1 LKLRSDIKDKV
12 NNAVGCEGKPG
23 GYFGQ
28 EKNNYM
34 DTLMQ
39 TSLEIGHE
47 CWMEH
52 YKGTYQGMKDGKH
65 VVRVE
70 GKSKVTENQISYMPV
85 PDDGWR
91 PTETY
96 KYRNQFLRFSGKI
109 YCWMR
114 EGNLKFYYGLKSSA
128 TFGDGET
135 LAREV
140 IEKLETVSDDNFLGE
155 EAINDLIYD
164 VDKKIVPLRN
174 QVNELNAQINNLEKE
189 KVPIYAK
196 CFHDWDKQ
204 EEEQYGRNQSSY
216 RQMCVCKNCGKE
228 EYSYFSKF

>member
-1 LKLRSDIKDKV
+1 METLTQASLKI
-12 NNAVGCEGKPG
+12 
-23 GYFGQ
+23 GQ
-28 EKNNYM
+28 
-34 DTLMQ
+34 
-39 TSLEIGHE
+39 E

-52 YKGTYQGMKDGKH
+52 KKGIYQGEKDGRHIIRIEEKNEVAEKH
-65 VVRVE
+65 
-70 GKSKVTENQISYMPV
+70 ISYMPAH
-85 PDDGWR
+85 DDGWR
-91 PTETY
+91 PTGTY

-114 EGNLKFYYGLKSSA
+114 DGNLKFYYGFKTNS

-135 LAREV
+135 LCRAD
-140 IEKLETVSDDNFLGE
+140 IEKLETVSEDTFLGE
-155 EAINDLIYD
+155 EAINDLLYE

-174 QVNELNAQINNLEKE
+174 QANEIHAAITNFEKE
-189 KVPIYAK
+189 KTPIYAK
-196 CFHDWDKQ
+196 CFHEWDKQ